1 MSVEKSLK
9 CDMKRCLN
17 IPPTDEFLWNSIMNT
32 LRDNRHLSDNTKTL
46 LKSDIVEFRN
56 IIGQQIDD
64 IENRLLQLE
73 QRKEKIK
80 NGLVETEKRQ
90 LYGEY
95 EGSDVYESLKKSLN
109 HDLDEVSLEIDHL
122 VGLQKIDSDHKK
134 WYNNYKLIVNYV
146 CGIESWEE
154 NLKRELLRLILHRID
169 LSYNHTDQTH
179 DLNTTLK
186 VPLHNSTTNSGNRS
200 STPLVIKHLKT
211 SVNTGKSTR
220 ISAAYSTVTD
230 FARFLG

>member
-1 MSVEKSLK
+1 
-9 CDMKRCLN
+9 MKL
-17 IPPTDEFLWNSIMNT
+17 
-32 LRDNRHLSDNTKTL
+32 L
-46 LKSDIVEFRN
+46 LKNIKVSEVNKEIYSLTSINEF
-56 IIGQQIDD
+56 IGQQLDD
-64 IENRLLQLE
+64 IENRLIMLE
-73 QRKEKIK
+73 QRKDKIK

-109 HDLDEVSLEIDHL
+109 NDLDEVSVEIDHL

-146 CGIESWEE
+146 CGIENWEGD
-154 NLKRELLRLILHRID
+154 LKRELLQLILHRID

-186 VPLHNSTTNSGNRS
+186 IPLHNSTTNSGNCS

-230 FARFLG
+230 FAKFRG